1 MAAGNEE
8 RQGSEPVD
16 EEKGIAA
23 TTVPKDEPGDE
34 FPPFK
39 KVVLIMIAVYLS
51 MFLVALVICSSFSPA
66 TNSHVIRIGQLLE
79 QQSQR

>member
-1 MAAGNEE
+1 MAAANEE

-16 EEKGIAA
+16 EEKSIAA
-23 TTVPKDEPGDE
+23 TTVPKDEPEDE

-51 MFLVALVICSSFSPA
+51 MFLVALVICASFSPA
-66 TNSHVIRIGQLLE
+66 TNTHVTRIGQLLE
-79 QQSQR
+79 RQFQR